1 MEVHASGLHT
11 FELPAR
17 VPVAVD
23 SELED
28 GVADQG
34 KALVGL
40 RAVNTGCVE
49 SFAEETQVFEGVA
62 EGVADVLGGVEGAG
76 LFLWDALRLFLRV
89 WGCLLTL
96 GGGGGDV
103 VRR

>member
-1 MEVHASGLHT
+1 MHNMGLYT

-23 SELED
+23 GELED

-34 KALVGL
+34 KALIGL

-49 SFAEETQVFEGVA
+49 SFAEETQVFEVVA
-62 EGVADVLGGVEGAG
+62 EGVMDVLGSVEGAG
-76 LFLWDALRLFLRV
+76 LFLGIALCLFLRV
-89 WGCLLTL
+89 
-96 GGGGGDV
+96 GG
-103 VRR
+103 